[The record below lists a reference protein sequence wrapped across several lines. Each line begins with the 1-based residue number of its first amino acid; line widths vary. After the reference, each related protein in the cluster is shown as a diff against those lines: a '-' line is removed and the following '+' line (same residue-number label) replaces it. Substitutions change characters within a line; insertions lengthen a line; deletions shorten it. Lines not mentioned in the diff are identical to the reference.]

1 MQYTSS
7 QLFNR
12 IAVQLVNNNLKG
24 QFAVCFQRN
33 HHAQRKT
40 TYQVHKALQ
49 IKCQSFSMHSQVHSL
64 PVTSMLTCFGSF
76 ADHFVR
82 SGHVHD
88 LSAPTEQ
95 QTRFKILLIVHQ
107 QIPQNLLS
115 PCAAQSPFPLRNP
128 CTSDLGGQGLPPPP
142 PHHSKNCSKR
152 TSFNKPLTISP
163 VYLFGLSLFL
173 EVVKPI

>member
-1 MQYTSS
+1 MQYTTS

-12 IAVQLVNNNLKG
+12 IAVQLVNNHLKG

-64 PVTSMLTCFGSF
+64 PVTSMLTWEFLLRELCGPFWKIQ
-76 ADHFVR
+76 D
-82 SGHVHD
+82 HVHD
-88 LSAPTEQ
+88 LSAPTATHKQ

-128 CTSDLGGQGLPPPP
+128 CTSDLGGQGLPPLHIIP
-142 PHHSKNCSKR
+142 KTVQNG
-152 TSFNKPLTISP
+152 PLSTNH
-163 VYLFGLSLFL
+163 
-173 EVVKPI
+173 

>member
-1 MQYTSS
+1 MQYTTS

-64 PVTSMLTCFGSF
+64 PVTSMLTWKFLLRELCGPFCKIRSCSRLVCTHRTANPLQDPAQSSTNKSLKTCSHHVQHNRPSHSEIPVLRTLGDRDSPPSTSF
-76 ADHFVR
+76 QKLFKT
-82 SGHVHD
+82 D
-88 LSAPTEQ
+88 LFQ
-95 QTRFKILLIVHQ
+95 QTINHFT
-107 QIPQNLLS
+107 
-115 PCAAQSPFPLRNP
+115 C
-128 CTSDLGGQGLPPPP
+128 
-142 PHHSKNCSKR
+142 
-152 TSFNKPLTISP
+152 
-163 VYLFGLSLFL
+163 LFVWSVFCFWRL
-173 EVVKPI
+173 

>member
-64 PVTSMLTCFGSF
+64 PVTSMLTWEFLLRELCGPFCKI
-76 ADHFVR
+76 R
-82 SGHVHD
+82 SCSRLVCTHSHPYN
-88 LSAPTEQ
+88 SKPAS
-95 QTRFKILLIVHQ
+95 RSCSIVHQ

-128 CTSDLGGQGLPPPP
+128 CTSDLGGQGLPPLHIIP
-142 PHHSKNCSKR
+142 KTVQNG
-152 TSFNKPLTISP
+152 PLSTNH
-163 VYLFGLSLFL
+163 
-173 EVVKPI
+173 